1 MATIIPNN
9 NEYENRTPNAYAPA
23 AAGVITKRIS
33 WGAVFAGALVALV
46 VQLALSLLGLGIGMG
61 TVDPMEEA
69 NPLSGLGTGAI
80 IWWAVSMLLA
90 LFAGGYVAGHLAG
103 VPRKLDSSLHG
114 ILTWCLFTLLSLYLL
129 TTAIGRIMSGV
140 GNVLGTTASLVGQG
154 VSAVAPEAAQAI
166 KQQAQASGIDLND
179 IKSEARQLLAQTGK
193 EELQP
198 ENLKQRAKQSGEYLE
213 SASGNA
219 AENPQAA
226 GQSMDQAIERLFG
239 EGKDVVSEVDRDA
252 AINVVMA
259 RTGKSRAEASK
270 VVDNWISTYQKTK
283 AQVGETTQQAKQ
295 KALQVSDKAAEA
307 TSKAGIYGFLGLLL
321 AGAAAFFGARVATP
335 HTALAGGRV

>member
-1 MATIIPNN
+1 MSTIIH
-9 NEYENRTPNAYAPA
+9 ERDDSDNRIPSAYPTA
-23 AAGVITKRIS
+23 AAGVITRRIS

-46 VQLALSLLGLGIGMG
+46 VQIALSLLGLGIGMG
-61 TVDPMEEA
+61 TVDPMTEA

-114 ILTWCLFTLLSLYLL
+114 VLTWCLFTLLSLYLL

-140 GNVLGTTASLVGQG
+140 GNVLGTTASLIGQG

-166 KQQAQASGIDLND
+166 KEQAQASNINLQD
-179 IKSEARQLLAQTGK
+179 IKKEAQQLLAQTGK

-213 SASGNA
+213 GASGNA

-226 GQSMDQAIERLFG
+226 GQTMDQAIDNLFK

-252 AINVVMA
+252 AINVVVA
-259 RTGKSRAEASK
+259 RTGKSREEAAK
-270 VVDNWISTYQKTK
+270 VVDNWITTYQNTK
-283 AQVGETTQQAKQ
+283 AQVSQTAQQAKQ
-295 KALQVSDKAAEA
+295 KALQVSDQAAEA
-307 TSKAGIYGFLGLLL
+307 TSKAGIYGFFGLLL
-321 AGAAAFFGARVATP
+321 AGAAAFFGARIATP
-335 HTALAGGRV
+335 HNALVGGTV